1 MIILLCGYPGVGKT
15 TLANELR
22 PLINA
27 IILSKNKIRKEL
39 GQTELQWTGKKLI
52 YIILLL
58 ISKYLHNAK
67 INCILDDTFNDQK
80 SREGFRKEL
89 NLTDDQFK
97 IVECICSEE
106 ILISIYTFE
115 TSPTSNNNNNKRNK
129 NLLLI
134 S

>member
-39 GQTELQWTGKKLI
+39 RDKLNYSEQEKKLI

-115 TSPTSNNNNNKRNK
+115 TSTSNNNNKRNK

>member
-1 MIILLCGYPGVGKT
+1 MLLFC
-15 TLANELR
+15 L
-22 PLINA
+22 
-27 IILSKNKIRKEL
+27 KIRLEKNLDKPNYSE
-39 GQTELQWTGKKLI
+39 QEKKLI

-89 NLTDDQFK
+89 NLTDGQFK